1 MDRIPQLSE
10 SFWQSDPALNHIRLS
25 AWESTHNPASPD
37 AVLGVVLCRVAAMI
51 PTTTTLPNGG
61 SLNYL
66 VALVGPSGVGK
77 STSKRL
83 AQRLI
88 PDIGTELDSVGVG
101 SGEGLIEAYLQTE
114 NDPEGKTKRKVQR
127 HSSAFFYVDEAET
140 FIRGTKRDGSTTLGT
155 LRTMWTGADAGVI
168 NATKDTTRRLQDGTY
183 RFSCAMGFQP
193 EFAINLISDD
203 AAGTPQ
209 RFLFVSARDAFIPD
223 VSVPTSHELRI
234 HPPLVPVAHVDA
246 EITRTI
252 GERRRRELR
261 GQITADPLDSHR
273 DLMQLKTAYLLSV
286 LCGSSDGI
294 TSKWWNLAGEL
305 VSTSSAIRSKM
316 LDMARQQETLNLAAK
331 VNERIETNAMLDE
344 ANIKRISR
352 NLGKQALRL
361 GPNPSEKLIN
371 KLAGRDRPYADI
383 EDAIR
388 RGYLVPTDR
397 PNQYR
402 AGPNVEQ
409 L

>member
-1 MDRIPQLSE
+1 
-10 SFWQSDPALNHIRLS
+10 
-25 AWESTHNPASPD
+25 
-37 AVLGVVLCRVAAMI
+37 
-51 PTTTTLPNGG
+51 
-61 SLNYL
+61 
-66 VALVGPSGVGK
+66 
-77 STSKRL
+77 
-83 AQRLI
+83 
-88 PDIGTELDSVGVG
+88 
-101 SGEGLIEAYLQTE
+101 
-114 NDPEGKTKRKVQR
+114 
-127 HSSAFFYVDEAET
+127 
-140 FIRGTKRDGSTTLGT
+140 
-155 LRTMWTGADAGVI
+155 MWTGADAGVI

-223 VSVPTSHELRI
+223 VSMATSHELRI
-234 HPPLVPVAHVDA
+234 HPPHVPVAHVDA

-261 GQITADPLDSHR
+261 GQITTDPLDSHR

-294 TSKWWNLAGEL
+294 TPKWWNLSGEL

-316 LDMARQQETLNLAAK
+316 LDMARQQKNDERVAK
-331 VNERIETNAMLDE
+331 VAERIETSAMMDE
-344 ANIKRISR
+344 DRTKRISH

-361 GPNPSEKLIN
+361 GPSPAEKLTAQ
-371 KLAGRDRPYADI
+371 LASRDRQFAEID
-383 EDAIR
+383 EAVR

-397 PNQYR
+397 SNQYR
-402 AGPNVEQ
+402 AGPNVEP

>member
-1 MDRIPQLSE
+1 
-10 SFWQSDPALNHIRLS
+10 
-25 AWESTHNPASPD
+25 
-37 AVLGVVLCRVAAMI
+37 MI

-114 NDPEGKTKRKVQR
+114 NDPDGKTKRKVQR

-193 EFAINLISDD
+193 EFAIDLISDD
-203 AAGTPQ
+203 SAGTPQ

-294 TSKWWNLAGEL
+294 TPKWWNLAGEL